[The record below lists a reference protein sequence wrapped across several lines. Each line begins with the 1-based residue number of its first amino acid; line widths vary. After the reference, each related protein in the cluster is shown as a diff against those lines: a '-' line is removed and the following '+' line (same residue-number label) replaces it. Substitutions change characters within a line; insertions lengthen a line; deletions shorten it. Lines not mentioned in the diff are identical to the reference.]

1 MHTFDDAVVIYWG
14 SKCPFILISRC
25 IPIMIQ
31 PTLLLGLP
39 AHMCLEQIEIAEQM
53 MILSLFLETSEAACP
68 LCQQM
73 ARRVHSHYV
82 RTLQDLPCGGKI
94 LRLCVQVRRF
104 FCENLGC
111 ARKIFAER
119 LPELTNVYARRTT
132 RCTEVL
138 SEVGFALGGKAGA
151 AMSAFLGL
159 PNNRMT
165 MLRILRRMPAPVVQT
180 PQMLGVD
187 EWAYRRGH
195 RYGTILVN
203 LETGKPIDLLPDHQA
218 TTFETWLKE
227 HPGVRLISRDRAGEF
242 ARGATLGAPN
252 ADRFHVVRNLAEM
265 AERVLQAH
273 RPALK
278 AIHLLT
284 KNADKPSPLLRH
296 QRPERQRKKQQVQ
309 ERVQQRYEA
318 VHQLIKQGLSHNA
331 ISRELHLHRDSVI
344 RYARAETV
352 PSRPS
357 RPARP
362 GILAAHEAYLKTR
375 FLSGER
381 NRVGLYREIVNR
393 GYTGS
398 RMTVERFLLGLRAME
413 QQGIE
418 ITPTASTQ
426 EMTPSRAVG
435 LMLRRS
441 TDLTAEEEIAL
452 QQICQIHPHIAY
464 LNASLQHFLSMVRH
478 LRGEELEHWLQHALQ
493 SNIPEMI
500 AFAQKLRQDQA
511 AVQVGLTL
519 QWNNGVVEGKV
530 NRLKL
535 IKRSMYGRANF
546 DLLRLPVLHHRMCA

>member
-1 MHTFDDAVVIYWG
+1 
-14 SKCPFILISRC
+14 
-25 IPIMIQ
+25 
-31 PTLLLGLP
+31 
-39 AHMCLEQIEIAEQM
+39 
-53 MILSLFLETSEAACP
+53 
-68 LCQQM
+68 
-73 ARRVHSHYV
+73 
-82 RTLQDLPCGGKI
+82 
-94 LRLCVQVRRF
+94 
-104 FCENLGC
+104 
-111 ARKIFAER
+111 
-119 LPELTNVYARRTT
+119 
-132 RCTEVL
+132 
-138 SEVGFALGGKAGA
+138 
-151 AMSAFLGL
+151 
-159 PNNRMT
+159 
-165 MLRILRRMPAPVVQT
+165 
-180 PQMLGVD
+180 
-187 EWAYRRGH
+187 
-195 RYGTILVN
+195 
-203 LETGKPIDLLPDHQA
+203 
-218 TTFETWLKE
+218 LKE

-242 ARGATLGAPN
+242 ARGATLGAPDAIQS

-296 QRPERQRKKQQVQ
+296 LRPDREQKRQQAQAMVQ
-309 ERVQQRYEA
+309 ERYEA
-318 VHQLIKQGLSHNA
+318 VQQLSKQGLSHRA

-344 RYARAETV
+344 RYARAETA

-375 FLSGER
+375 FLAGER
-381 NRVGLYREIVNR
+381 NGVGLYREIVAR

-413 QQGIE
+413 QQGME

-441 TDLTAEEEIAL
+441 TDLTPEEKITL
-452 QQICQIHPHIAY
+452 QQICQIHPQIAY

-478 LRGEELEHWLQHALQ
+478 LRGEDLEQWLQNALQ
-493 SNIPEMI
+493 SRIPEMI

-519 QWNNGVVEGKV
+519 QWNNGVVEGNV

-535 IKRSMYGRANF
+535 LKRSMYGRANF
-546 DLLRLPVLHHRMCA
+546 DLLRLRVLHHRKCA

>member
-1 MHTFDDAVVIYWG
+1 
-14 SKCPFILISRC
+14 
-25 IPIMIQ
+25 MIQSLQ
-31 PTLLLGLP
+31 PTLLLDLP
-39 AHMCLEQIEIAEQM
+39 SSMRLERIEIAEQALV
-53 MILSLFLETSEAACP
+53 LSLSLDTPEAACP
-68 LCQQM
+68 LCQQT
-73 ARRVHSHYV
+73 ASRVHSHYV
-82 RTLQDLPCGGKI
+82 RMLQDQPCVGKT
-94 LRLCVQVRRF
+94 LRLLVQVRRF
-104 FCENLGC
+104 FCENPEC
-111 ARKIFAER
+111 TRKIFAER
-119 LPELTNVYARRTT
+119 LPDLTSVYARRTT
-132 RCTEVL
+132 RATSAL
-138 SEVGFALGGKAGA
+138 SEIGFALGGKAGA
-151 AMSAFLGL
+151 AMSAFIGL
-159 PNNRMT
+159 PSNRMT
-165 MLRILRRMPAPVVQT
+165 ILRIVRRMPAPIAPT

-203 LETGKPIDLLPDHQA
+203 LETGKPVDLLSDHQA

-242 ARGATLGAPN
+242 ARGATLGAPDAIQS

-278 AIHLLT
+278 AIHLLS

-296 QRPERQRKKQQVQ
+296 QRPDRERKKQHVQ
-309 ERVQQRYEA
+309 AGVQQRYEA
-318 VHQLIKQGLSHNA
+318 VQQLIKQGLSHSA
-331 ISRELHLHRDSVI
+331 ISRQLHLHRDSVI
-344 RYARAETV
+344 RYARAETA

-362 GILAAHEAYLKTR
+362 GVLAAHEAYLKTR
-375 FLSGER
+375 FLAGER
-381 NRVGLYREIVNR
+381 NGVGLYREIVAR

-418 ITPTASTQ
+418 ITASTTTQ

-441 TDLTAEEEIAL
+441 TDLTPEEEITL
-452 QQICQIHPHIAY
+452 QQICQVHPQVAY
-464 LNASLQHFLSMVRH
+464 LNASLQHFLSMVRR
-478 LRGEELEHWLQHALQ
+478 LRGEDLEQWLQNALQ
-493 SNIPEMI
+493 SRIPEMI

-511 AVQVGLTL
+511 AVHVGLTL
-519 QWNNGVVEGKV
+519 QWNNGVVEGNV

-546 DLLRLPVLHHRMCA
+546 DLLRLRVLHHRKCA

>member
-1 MHTFDDAVVIYWG
+1 MTQ
-14 SKCPFILISRC
+14 S
-25 IPIMIQ
+25 
-31 PTLLLGLP
+31 TLLLGLP
-39 AHMCLEQIEIAEQM
+39 STMHLEQIEIAEQALV
-53 MILSLFLETSEAACP
+53 LSLSLDTREATCP

-73 ARRVHSHYV
+73 ASRVHSRYV
-82 RTLQDLPCGGKI
+82 RTLQDMPCVGKP
-94 LRLCVQVRRF
+94 LRLLVQARRF
-104 FCENLGC
+104 FCDNALC
-111 ARKIFAER
+111 LRKIFAER
-119 LPELTNVYARRTT
+119 LPDLTSVYARRTT
-132 RCTEVL
+132 RAIFAL
-138 SEVGFALGGKAGA
+138 SEIGFALEGKPGA
-151 AMSAFLGL
+151 TLSACIGL
-159 PNNRMT
+159 PSNRMT
-165 MLRILRRMPAPVVQT
+165 ILRMIRRMPALMALT
-180 PQMLGVD
+180 PQLLGVD

-227 HPGVRLISRDRAGEF
+227 HPGVQLISRDRAGAF
-242 ARGATLGAPN
+242 ARGATLGAPDVIQS

-265 AERVLQAH
+265 VERVLQAH

-296 QRPERQRKKQQVQ
+296 QRPDRERKRQQVQ
-309 ERVQQRYEA
+309 VGVQQRYEA
-318 VHQLIKQGLSHNA
+318 VQQLIKQGRSHRA
-331 ISRELHLHRDSVI
+331 ISRQLHLHRDSVI
-344 RYARAETV
+344 RYARAETA

-362 GILAAHEAYLKTR
+362 GSFAAHEAYLKTR
-375 FLSGER
+375 FLAGER
-381 NRVGLYREIVNR
+381 NGVGLYREIVAR

-413 QQGIE
+413 QQGME
-418 ITPTASTQ
+418 ITASATTQ
-426 EMTPSRAVG
+426 EMRPIRAVG
-435 LMLRRS
+435 LMFRRS
-441 TDLTAEEEIAL
+441 TDLTPEEEITL
-452 QQICQIHPHIAY
+452 QQICQVHPQVAS
-464 LNASLQHFLSMVRH
+464 LNTSLQHFLSMGRH
-478 LRGEELEHWLQHALQ
+478 LRGKDLERWLQNALQ

-519 QWNNGVVEGKV
+519 QWNNGVVEGNV

-546 DLLRLPVLHHRMCA
+546 DLRNFLSHHRQYSPQSQQ